1 MISSCGKKQ
10 HKPTVETQMKT
21 NPKLD
26 DIDIHVEPMPPQ
38 WQAVDTKEPGDK
50 FFTREEWDVIFRSML
65 KGAVIA
71 VIVGVASALIVVE
84 LFLHLL
90 GVI

>member
-1 MISSCGKKQ
+1 
-10 HKPTVETQMKT
+10 MKT
-21 NPKLD
+21 QIKTNSKLD
-26 DIDIHVEPMPPQ
+26 DIDIHVEPTPPQ
-38 WQAVDTKEPGDK
+38 WQAVDTEEPEDN
-50 FFTREEWDVIFRSML
+50 FLTREEWDVIFRSML

>member
-1 MISSCGKKQ
+1 
-10 HKPTVETQMKT
+10 MKS
-21 NPKLD
+21 NRQLN
-26 DIDIHVEPMPPQ
+26 DIDLHVEPTPPQ
-38 WQAVDTKEPGDK
+38 WQAVDTEEPEDK
-50 FFTREEWDVIFRSML
+50 FLTREEWDVIFRSML

-71 VIVGVASALIVVE
+71 IIVGVASALIVVE

>member
-1 MISSCGKKQ
+1 
-10 HKPTVETQMKT
+10 MKT

-26 DIDIHVEPMPPQ
+26 DIDLHVEPMPPQ
-38 WQAVDTKEPGDK
+38 WQAVDTKEPGDQ